1 MIVYP
6 NPARDN
12 VLLHFNG
19 RNEIKAY
26 RIYDQIGMLI
36 NNTEDINVQSTQI
49 NTNNYLP
56 GIYMLQVVTT
66 QGTISKKLI
75 VSPK

>member
-1 MIVYP
+1 M
-6 NPARDN
+6 
-12 VLLHFNG
+12 
-19 RNEIKAY
+19 
-26 RIYDQIGMLI
+26 GMLI
-36 NNTEDINVQSTQI
+36 NNTEDINAQSTQF